1 MPILGIVIASLVGA
15 ALADGATDAG
25 TVRAMGTGGR
35 RRYLHGVRM
44 TDGTLSDRDLEVRLL
59 ELSEAMEDVS
69 FRDRR
74 KAIAA
79 VDDVAAAIV
88 ETVETM
94 ASDVD
99 PAVRDLVEKAE
110 VNVFAAKRRLQGGG
124 NPDDAYDDLHTAKN
138 LVDSAARR
146 LANDYSTRRRGMPIP
161 APVLAGARGW
171 SDESDRL
178 DDYADD
184 AVVIATNVGPVY
196 VLVAEAR
203 DKTHAEPTPTWEFV
217 SWMLMRPDS
226 RTLEGAAEE
235 LRTGRVEREVAGR
248 KDPGDLVAFFEEMG
262 DRKKTDLT
270 MRGMPYPTAA
280 RTLVEAAG
288 GRFEETSWKNDAAD
302 SFQIWL
308 PGEEPRAFTL
318 WVDEWWKEN
327 RETSNRFA
335 IVPHVPDEDEDGEL
349 VRDESGE
356 TLLETDDPAKL
367 VQFLR
372 EIVAKGS
379 P

>member
-15 ALADGATDAG
+15 ALADGAATDRTA
-25 TVRAMGTGGR
+25 VRAMGTGGR
-35 RRYLHGVRM
+35 KRYLHGVRM
-44 TDGTLSDRDLEVRLL
+44 ADGILSSRDLETRLL
-59 ELSEAMEDVS
+59 ELSEAMENTD

-74 KAIAA
+74 KALAA
-79 VDDVAAAIV
+79 VDDVAAAMV

-99 PAVRDLVEKAE
+99 PAIRDLVEKAE
-110 VNVFAAKRRLQGGG
+110 VSVFAAKRRLQDGG
-124 NPDDAYDDLHTAKN
+124 NLDDTYDDLHAAKN
-138 LVDSAARR
+138 LVESAARR
-146 LANDYSTRRRGMPIP
+146 LGNDYSTKRRGMPIP
-161 APVLAGARGW
+161 APILAGARGW
-171 SDESDRL
+171 SDESDVL
-178 DDYADD
+178 DDFVDD
-184 AVVIATNVGPVY
+184 AVVVATNVGPVY

-203 DKTHAEPTPTWEFV
+203 DKTHSEPTPTWEFV
-217 SWMLMRPDS
+217 SWMLMQPDS
-226 RTLEGAAEE
+226 RTLEGVAEE
-235 LRTGRVEREVAGR
+235 LRQGKVEHELVATKEANR
-248 KDPGDLVAFFEEMG
+248 LVAFFEEMG
-262 DRKKTDLT
+262 DRTRTDLT

-280 RTLVEAAG
+280 RTLIEAAG
-288 GRFEETSWKNDAAD
+288 GKFDETSWKNDAAD

-318 WVDEWWKEN
+318 WVDEWWEDG

-335 IVPHVPDEDEDGEL
+335 IVPHVPDEDGEL

-367 VQFLR
+367 VRFLR
-372 EIVAKGS
+372 EIVARSS